1 MNLSQYMLQIIS
13 AIVIVISGY
22 RLPEAG
28 DLLRVVITT
37 PDLKSIA
44 EQIGGDRLQV
54 FSLAH
59 GRQDPH
65 FVEAKPS
72 LMMKARRADLF
83 IRIGLDLEVGYER
96 LIIEGSRN
104 GKIRIGEP
112 GHLDCSR
119 GVMRLEVPVGKVD
132 RAEGDIHPFGNPHY
146 WLDPL
151 NAVAMGKNIQERLS
165 EIDPAH
171 DREYRNNFERFRN
184 KIYGLLYGEKL
195 VQEIG
200 GEHLARADQE
210 GKLWEFLEEQS
221 KRGDLRGWR
230 GRLAPFRGRRIITYH
245 RSWPYFLHR
254 FELIEAETLEP
265 KPGIPPSPGH
275 ILKVIRK
282 MKKEKIRVVLME
294 VFYDDKPARLVAKKA
309 GAGIVKVANSV
320 GGTQEAED
328 YFMLIDS
335 IVRHLSAAMEKR

>member
-1 MNLSQYMLQIIS
+1 MKSSRIILYILFVI
-13 AIVIVISGY
+13 AIVFLGY
-22 RLPEAG
+22 RVSEAG
-28 DLLRVVITT
+28 DLLSVVTTT

-44 EQIGGDRLQV
+44 EQIGGKRVQV

-104 GKIRIGEP
+104 GKIRYGEP
-112 GHLDCSR
+112 GHLDCSH

-151 NAVAMGKNIQERLS
+151 NAVTMGKTIQERFS
-165 EIDPAH
+165 QIDPVH
-171 DREYRNNFERFRN
+171 DQAYRKNYERFQE
-184 KIYGLLYGEKL
+184 KIYDLLYGEKL
-195 VQEIG
+195 VREAG
-200 GEHLARADQE
+200 GEQLARADQE
-210 GKLWEFLEEQS
+210 GRLWDFLEERS
-221 KRGDLRGWR
+221 RADDLRGWR
-230 GRLAPFRGRRIITYH
+230 GMLAPLRGRRIITYH

-275 ILKVIRK
+275 ILNVIRK
-282 MKKEKIRVVLME
+282 MKDEKIDVVLME
-294 VFYDDKPARLVAKKA
+294 VFYDEKPARLVAGKT
-309 GAGIVKVANSV
+309 GARVVKVANSV

-335 IVRHLSAAMEKR
+335 IVRNLSAAMEKR

>member
-1 MNLSQYMLQIIS
+1 MAM
-13 AIVIVISGY
+13 VFSGHGVM
-22 RLPEAG
+22 EAG
-28 DLLRVVITT
+28 DFLSVVTTT
-37 PDLKSIA
+37 PDSKSIA
-44 EQIGGDRLQV
+44 EQIGGERVQV

-83 IRIGLDLEVGYER
+83 IRIGLDLEIGYER
-96 LIIEGSRN
+96 LILEGSRN
-104 GKIRIGEP
+104 RKIRYGEP
-112 GHLDCSR
+112 GHLDCST
-119 GVMRLEVPVGKVD
+119 GVMRLEIPTSKVD

-151 NAVAMGKNIQERLS
+151 NAAIMAKTIQERLS
-165 EIDPAH
+165 QIDPAH
-171 DREYRNNFERFRN
+171 DLEYQENFKQFRE

-195 VQEIG
+195 VREAG
-200 GEHLARADQE
+200 GEQLARADRD
-210 GKLWEFLEEQS
+210 GKLWEFLEARS
-221 KRGDLRGWR
+221 GTGDLEGWR
-230 GRLAPFRGRRIITYH
+230 GMLAPFRGRRIITYH

-275 ILKVIRK
+275 ILNVIKK
-282 MKKEKIRVVLME
+282 MKDEKIDVVLME
-294 VFYDDKPARLVAKKA
+294 VFYDEKPARLVAGKT
-309 GAGIVKVANSV
+309 GARVVKVANSV
-320 GGTQEAED
+320 GGTREAQD

-335 IVRHLSAAMEKR
+335 IVRNLSAAMEKR